1 MSADISDLDRRRAF
15 DVLVREFRPDL
26 FRYAFWLSRSR
37 NLADDVVQEA
47 LLRAW
52 KSYGDL
58 KERDS
63 AKQWLVTIVRREHA
77 RMYER
82 KQLDTV
88 DIANFEEQIPASESD
103 PDLQR
108 MRRALF
114 QLDDGYR
121 EPLALQVLLGHSV
134 REIGGLMGL
143 PEATVLT
150 RLHRARNK
158 LKESLGAESEAAGGE
173 DDSE

>member
-1 MSADISDLDRRRAF
+1 
-15 DVLVREFRPDL
+15 
-26 FRYAFWLSRSR
+26 
-37 NLADDVVQEA
+37 
-47 LLRAW
+47 
-52 KSYGDL
+52 
-58 KERDS
+58 
-63 AKQWLVTIVRREHA
+63 
-77 RMYER
+77 
-82 KQLDTV
+82 
-88 DIANFEEQIPASESD
+88 
-103 PDLQR
+103 

>member
-1 MSADISDLDRRRAF
+1 MSADIRDLDRRREF
-15 DVLVREFRPDL
+15 DALVRKFRPDL

-37 NLADDVVQEA
+37 NLAEDVVQEA

-52 KSYGDL
+52 QSYGDL

-63 AKQWLVTIVRREHA
+63 ARQWLVTIVRREHA
-77 RMYER
+77 RIYER

-88 DIANFEEQIPASESD
+88 DIANFEEEIAASESD

-134 REIGGLMGL
+134 REIGGLLGL

-158 LKESLGAESEAAGGE
+158 LKQALGAMEVERGGCE
-173 DDSE
+173 KT